1 MKKRIIYKEP
11 FYKEHDKDKIDAKG
25 RKCFLASND
34 DYKIVKRQLQ
44 NLNRTVTAVRVLIY
58 NYLLI
63 KFVYKYKYCL

>member
-1 MKKRIIYKEP
+1 MKKWIIYIEP
-11 FYKEHDKDKIDAKG
+11 FYKEHNKDKIDAES

-44 NLNRTVTAVRVLIY
+44 SLNRTVTAVRIF
-58 NYLLI
+58 NLLI